1 MANTHDMTH
10 EYSHVCVCT
19 RVLQCTHT
27 HYPAGPW
34 RGPALDEESGDE
46 FSTAVRGHLRAGG
59 DLLNKRLRNEI
70 TVRCLFF
77 SYTRV
82 HDADSTGYRKS
93 VQCFTNKWIFIQF
106 PRPDSQ
112 IYNVL
117 QYTQL

>member
-1 MANTHDMTH
+1 MCACVL
-10 EYSHVCVCT
+10 EYCSA
-19 RVLQCTHT
+19 HT
-27 HYPAGPW
+27 LTIRIPPVHGEVQ
-34 RGPALDEESGDE
+34 LDE